1 MERHNAYALAA
12 AISMTLVSAT
22 AALGA
27 NIGALG
33 FAGPSAA
40 PTAVVAPAAA
50 TQPVAAT
57 PVIDRTPVAKPRSGE
72 HEGEGRARTQPVAPT
87 SAPRGEGDD

>member
-1 MERHNAYALAA
+1 MERHNAFALAA
-12 AISMTLVSAT
+12 AVSMTLVSAT

-40 PTAVVAPAAA
+40 PTAVAV
-50 TQPVAAT
+50 
-57 PVIDRTPVAKPRSGE
+57 RPRS
-72 HEGEGRARTQPVAPT
+72 HARSTRRARPESSLWA
-87 SAPRGEGDD
+87 

>member
-1 MERHNAYALAA
+1 MERHNAFALAA
-12 AISMTLVSAT
+12 AVSMTLVSAT

-40 PTAVVAPAAA
+40 PPAVVAPAAA
-50 TQPVAAT
+50 PQPVAPT
-57 PVIDRTPVAKPRSGE
+57 PVADQTVVAKPRSGE
-72 HEGEGRARTQPVAPT
+72 HEGRARTQPVAPT
-87 SAPRGEGDD
+87 SAPKGERDD

>member
-1 MERHNAYALAA
+1 MERHNAFALAA
-12 AISMTLVSAT
+12 AVSMTLVSAT

-40 PTAVVAPAAA
+40 PTAVVAPAAV
-50 TQPVAAT
+50 TQPAPTTPVADQTVAAT
-57 PVIDRTPVAKPRSGE
+57 PRRSE
-72 HEGEGRARTQPVAPT
+72 RESEGHVRTQAVAPT
-87 SAPRGEGDD
+87 SSPRGEGDD

>member
-1 MERHNAYALAA
+1 MERHNAFALAA
-12 AISMTLVSAT
+12 AVSMTLVSAT

-33 FAGPSAA
+33 FAGSSAA
-40 PTAVVAPAAA
+40 PTAVVAPVAA
-50 TQPVAAT
+50 TQPATAT
-57 PVIDRTPVAKPRSGE
+57 PVTDQTAVAKPRTGE